1 MDQSATP
8 EQTVRLLLEIDRMP
22 DGRLKGRASVAGT
35 DTWEPFCG
43 VLELLECSRT
53 SHRLLTQNAVS
64 KQAPAHPR
72 RARNTYAERELS

>member
-22 DGRLKGRASVAGT
+22 DGRPKGRASVAGT

-43 VLELLECSRT
+43 VLELLRVLEDFAST
-53 SHRLLTQNAVS
+53 SN
-64 KQAPAHPR
+64 
-72 RARNTYAERELS
+72 AERG